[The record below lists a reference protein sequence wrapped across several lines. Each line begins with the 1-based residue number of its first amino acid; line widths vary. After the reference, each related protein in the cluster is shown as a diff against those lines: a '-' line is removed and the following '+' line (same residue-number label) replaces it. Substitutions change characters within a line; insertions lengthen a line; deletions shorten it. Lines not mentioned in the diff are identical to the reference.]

1 MNISVHGI
9 FAMCIL
15 IPVWLVTEVYTS
27 DKSISRVSAPLKW
40 SWVRVICTE
49 LDSSSVVDDRKWNMS
64 HVTTGSQ
71 SHLELITFLLDSS
84 IYGEANEFYSYVRS
98 ETDQVNNVK
107 IGVDSFCPLVRH
119 H

>member
-49 LDSSSVVDDRKWNMS
+49 L
-64 HVTTGSQ
+64 
-71 SHLELITFLLDSS
+71 ELITFLLDSS